1 MSCDLQMFTGWS
13 PIAFYNSTMRC
24 LKKKKKNLSVTHDAT
39 DACSVSCSDS
49 PSAWLPSALTA
60 LSPHLVMESPAL
72 CILCVPYL
80 SDMCLLALV
89 LCSLRGL
96 FVALP
101 AESRTVARTHQGAH
115 S

>member
-1 MSCDLQMFTGWS
+1 MMPLMLVQFLVQILPLPGS
-13 PIAFYNSTMRC
+13 PAPS
-24 LKKKKKNLSVTHDAT
+24 LLLSHHT
-39 DACSVSCSDS
+39 
-49 PSAWLPSALTA
+49 
-60 LSPHLVMESPAL
+60 SPAL